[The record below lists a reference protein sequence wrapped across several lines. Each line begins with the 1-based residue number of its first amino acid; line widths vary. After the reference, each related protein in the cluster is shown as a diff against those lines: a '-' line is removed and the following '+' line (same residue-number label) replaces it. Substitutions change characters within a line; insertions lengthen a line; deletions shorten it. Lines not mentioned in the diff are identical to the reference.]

1 MAGCLAI
8 GFVIIFIVWLFNI
21 SEILGWTVLIGFV
34 VAGFYYGKKDKEKR
48 DNELAQKRN
57 MMDET
62 IARMR
67 KNENFSISKKYLSD
81 HNDCGIAIDEN
92 AKKISF
98 LYMDR
103 AYTYSYKDILES
115 EIIEDGIS
123 VTKTSRGSQ
132 IGGALLGAVLA
143 GGVGAIVGGLSGE
156 KKTLDKV
163 KNVDLKVIVNDT
175 KNPIHKINFF
185 KSIDPITYQET
196 KDGEKKDSPKY
207 KAAIEN
213 ANHWQALISVLIR
226 QADEEDKSKI
236 QEKVEEISVAKET
249 ISSLSV
255 ADELLKL
262 SELHKKGIISQEEF
276 DKQKAKLLS

>member
-1 MAGCLAI
+1 MAGCLGVGIA
-8 GFVIIFIVWLFNI
+8 FIIIAWMFSI
-21 SEILGWTVLIGFV
+21 SKALGWTVLIGIV
-34 VAGFYYGKKDKEKR
+34 VAGFYFSVKDKEKR
-48 DNELAQKRN
+48 DKELAQKRS

-62 IARMR
+62 IELMR
-67 KNENFSISKKYLSD
+67 RNENFSISKRYMSEY
-81 HNDCGIAIDEN
+81 NDCGIAIDEN
-92 AKKISF
+92 SKRISF
-98 LYMDR
+98 LYTDR
-103 AYTYSYKDILES
+103 SYTYSYKDILES

-156 KKTLDKV
+156 KKTMEKV

-175 KNPIHKINFF
+175 SNPIHKVNFF
-185 KSIDPITYQET
+185 KSIDLATHQET

-236 QEKVEEISVAKET
+236 QEKVEEITVAKESNSS
-249 ISSLSV
+249 ISI

-262 SELHKKGIISQEEF
+262 SELLKQGIISQEEF